1 MFYRAFLIKTYLYF
15 FKACS
20 LYHLLLYLASLEVNF
35 HYVFRDIAGTAGNIH
50 VKVKMTMDKGVRT
63 CGI

>member
-1 MFYRAFLIKTYLYF
+1 MIEFCVAIEYYGNDGAI
-15 FKACS
+15 S
-20 LYHLLLYLASLEVNF
+20 GMEVNF

>member
-1 MFYRAFLIKTYLYF
+1 MVMMGAI
-15 FKACS
+15 S
-20 LYHLLLYLASLEVNF
+20 GMEVNF